1 LEFKVIIVAK
11 MNVPY
16 DQIGKGYSINRKSD
30 PKIAKQIYSKLVG
43 AKKILNIGAGSGS
56 YEPANIDLIAVEP
69 SAEMI
74 AQRAENAHPVFQ
86 AFAEELPFESNS
98 FSHSMTVL
106 SMHHWTDRN
115 QAFDEI
121 KRVTT
126 DTFVAITWDPSSNPF
141 WLTRD
146 YFPEIYETD
155 KNIFPSITDFKSH
168 FYDVQVSPL
177 WIPDDCQDGF
187 LAAFWKR
194 PEAYLNEEI
203 RKSIS
208 TFSYLKELESGLN
221 NLEKDLNNGDWKN
234 NNQSILNSSELD
246 AGYVIVSAKVAPSD

>member
-1 LEFKVIIVAK
+1 MK
-11 MNVPY
+11 VPY

-30 PKIAKQIYSKLVG
+30 PKIAKQIFSKLIG

-56 YEPANIDLIAVEP
+56 YEPENIDLVAVEP

-74 AQRAENAHPVFQ
+74 AQRATNKHPVIQ

-98 FSHSMTVL
+98 FSHTMTVL
-106 SMHHWTDRN
+106 SMHHWTDRER
-115 QAFDEI
+115 AFHEI

-126 DTFVAITWDPSSNPF
+126 DTFVAVTWNPSSKPF

-146 YFPEIYETD
+146 YFPEIYDTD
-155 KNIFPSITDFKSH
+155 KNIFPSLADFKSH
-168 FYDVQVSPL
+168 FYNVQVTPL
-177 WIPDDCQDGF
+177 LIPDDCQDGF

-194 PEAYLNEEI
+194 PEAYLNEDV

-208 TFSYLKELESGLN
+208 TFSYLKKLESGLN
-221 NLEKDLNNGDWKN
+221 KLKKDLNNGIWENKN
-234 NNQSILNSSELD
+234 RSILNSFELD
-246 AGYVIVSAKVAPSD
+246 AGYVIVSGKVAPSQN